1 MSLCFPFFERFVAEL
16 ISLETEKKYFKFLCA
31 MTAGKCLLR
40 SEFPKCLSLFPV
52 TIGSYLKLWTPV
64 T

>member
-1 MSLCFPFFERFVAEL
+1 MSLCFPDFERLVAEL
-16 ISLETEKKYFKFLCA
+16 ISFETKKKCFRFLCA

-52 TIGSYLKLWTPV
+52 TIGSYLKL
-64 T
+64 